1 MTPPAQAPVTPLH
14 YRPEFE
20 QTEEDE
26 LQIARELGET
36 MIKISQQVHRDEGH
50 AYRSVHAKAHGLLRA
65 EVEVLDGLPAD
76 YAQGLFGTPG
86 RYGAVM
92 RLSTPPGDLLSDK
105 VSTPRGVAL
114 KLVGVPGERM
124 EGSEGEV
131 TQDFVMV
138 NGPVFRTPNAK
149 KFLGNL
155 KLLAATTDRA
165 PKAKEWLSAALRGV
179 EKTLEAVGA
188 ESGALKSMGAHPL
201 THLLGET
208 FFTQVPVLYG
218 TCMAKLRLTPV
229 SPELLALKD
238 QVLDM
243 DDSPNAIRDAV
254 VSHFRAQGGT
264 WELQVQL
271 CTDLDAMP
279 IEDATVEWPE
289 DRSPY
294 VTVARVTAGPQN
306 AWSDARVKAVDDGM
320 AFSPWHGLAAHR
332 PLGSIMRVRR
342 IAYVTAAAYRETG
355 NRVSVAQP
363 ATLDNFP
370 D

>member
-1 MTPPAQAPVTPLH
+1 MTPPAPAAVTPLP

-26 LQIARELGET
+26 LQTARELVET
-36 MIKISQQVHRDEGH
+36 MIQIAQKVHRDEGH
-50 AYRSVHAKAHGLLRA
+50 AYRSVHAKSHGLLRA
-65 EVEVLDGLPAD
+65 EVEVLEDLPPD
-76 YAQGLFGTPG
+76 YAQGLFATAG
-86 RYGAVM
+86 RYPAVM

-131 TQDFVMV
+131 TQDFIMI
-138 NGPVFRTPNAK
+138 NGPVFSTPNAK

-165 PKAKEWLSAALRGV
+165 PKAKELLSAALRGI
-179 EKTLEAVGA
+179 EKTLEAVGG
-188 ESGALKSMGAHPL
+188 ESGALKAMGAHPL

-218 TCMAKLRLTPV
+218 SYMAKLRMTPV
-229 SPELLALKD
+229 SPELRALKD
-238 QVLDM
+238 QMLDM
-243 DDSPNAIRDAV
+243 GDSPNAIRDAV
-254 VSHFRAQGGT
+254 VAHFRTQGGT
-264 WELQVQL
+264 WALQVQL
-271 CTDLDAMP
+271 CTDLDTMP
-279 IEDATVEWPE
+279 IEDATVQWPE

-294 VTVARVTAGPQN
+294 VTVARVMAGPQN
-306 AWSDARVKAVDDGM
+306 AWSEARVKAVDDGM

-342 IAYVTAAAYRETG
+342 IAYVAAAAYRATG
-355 NRVSVAQP
+355 NRTSVAQP
-363 ATLDNFP
+363 ATLDGLP

>member
-1 MTPPAQAPVTPLH
+1 MPDDSHTATAPLR

-20 QTEEDE
+20 QTEDDE
-26 LQIARELGET
+26 LQVARELGET
-36 MIKISQQVHRDEGH
+36 MIRIAQKVHRDEGH
-50 AYRSVHAKAHGLLRA
+50 AYRSVHAKSHGLLRA
-65 EVEVLDGLPAD
+65 DVDVLDALPPD
-76 YAQGLFGTPG
+76 YAQGLFARPG
-86 RYGAVM
+86 RYPAVM

-114 KLVGVPGERM
+114 KLVGVPGERL
-124 EGSEGEV
+124 EGSEGEA

-149 KFLGNL
+149 KFLSNL

-165 PKAKEWLSAALRGV
+165 PKAKELLSAALRGV
-179 EKTLEAVGA
+179 EKAIEAVGG
-188 ESGALKSMGAHPL
+188 ESGALKSMGAHPM
-201 THLLGET
+201 TQLLGET
-208 FFTQVPVLYG
+208 FFTQVPMLYG
-218 TCMAKLRLTPV
+218 PYMAKLRLVPV

-238 QVLDM
+238 QPLADP
-243 DDSPNAIRDAV
+243 DRPDAIRESV
-254 VSHFRAQGGT
+254 VAHFRAQGGT

-271 CTDLDAMP
+271 CTDLDRMP

-289 DRSPY
+289 DLSPY

-306 AWSDARVKAVDDGM
+306 AWSPARVKAIDDGM

-342 IAYVTAAAYRETG
+342 IAYTTAAAYRERG
-355 NRVSVAQP
+355 NRTSVAQP
-363 ATLDNFP
+363 TTLDTLP